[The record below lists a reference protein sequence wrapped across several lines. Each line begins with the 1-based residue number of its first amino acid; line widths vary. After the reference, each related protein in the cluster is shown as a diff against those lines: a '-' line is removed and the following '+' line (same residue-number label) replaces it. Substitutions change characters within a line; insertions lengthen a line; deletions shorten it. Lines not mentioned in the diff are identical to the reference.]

1 MDLGTVR
8 EKLRM
13 VCYENML
20 ALAEDIRLTFQNA
33 MTYNPPGH
41 FVHKAAD
48 ALLNTFDGLCRATVR
63 TYSSGVE
70 QDTQPTAE
78 EIDRLLSTY
87 PLADPITIARAPGDK
102 SAPFDVDDDQSTE
115 ANGSGSQFNVSPRG
129 DGQRVSFLDEDP
141 DGGDWR
147 SNGLGPNDEE
157 SIQRSGS
164 NDDGSTAVGSHVSGA
179 ESESKGNGEG
189 DSHGND
195 SINAEDESVC
205 GSNLDMPSR
214 IGLRRQDSVES
225 CVSATTMGSESEWN
239 QGLSRRPFHSGA
251 MLGHADYQNPVME
264 RFDKPA
270 MGSKALLTVMND
282 LARGVERLKADLFVV
297 LFVSPGATEEDRSA
311 AAARREARIE
321 YSAIADNELKE
332 AERLER
338 EAMYKRSKKSRQ
350 AQKQSRTSSA
360 YSRRAVNTSGSVI
373 VQKDTR
379 IQDHCLALAR
389 GIVSDTSD
397 PDANIASPFV
407 DSRHTFLEMCQF
419 RHYQFDS
426 LRRAKHSSQMV
437 LFHLHNP
444 YGANTRPCCVVCRGV
459 IRDVRWHCGDGCP
472 DSDTCQECYIA
483 TEHSVPE
490 HKLTPYRVS
499 FV

>member
-1 MDLGTVR
+1 
-8 EKLRM
+8 
-13 VCYENML
+13 
-20 ALAEDIRLTFQNA
+20 
-33 MTYNPPGH
+33 
-41 FVHKAAD
+41 
-48 ALLNTFDGLCRATVR
+48 
-63 TYSSGVE
+63 
-70 QDTQPTAE
+70 
-78 EIDRLLSTY
+78 
-87 PLADPITIARAPGDK
+87 
-102 SAPFDVDDDQSTE
+102 
-115 ANGSGSQFNVSPRG
+115 
-129 DGQRVSFLDEDP
+129 VSFLDEDP
-141 DGGDWR
+141 DGGDLR

-157 SIQRSGS
+157 SVQRSGS
-164 NDDGSTAVGSHVSGA
+164 IDEDGGSTVVGSHVSG
-179 ESESKGNGEG
+179 EEGESKGTGDG

-195 SINAEDESVC
+195 SINADEDVSVC
-205 GSNLDMPSR
+205 GSNLDIPAR
-214 IGLRRQDSVES
+214 VDLRRQDSVES

-239 QGLSRRPFHSGA
+239 QSLSRRPFHSGA
-251 MLGHADYQNPVME
+251 MLGHADYNNQVQE
-264 RFDKPA
+264 RFVKPA
-270 MGSKALLTVMND
+270 MGSKAVLTVMND

-297 LFVSPGATEEDRSA
+297 HFVSPGATDDDRSA

-321 YSAIADNELKE
+321 FSAIAETELKE
-332 AERLER
+332 SERSER

-350 AQKQSRTSSA
+350 TQIQSRSNSSS

-373 VQKDTR
+373 VQNDTSIR
-379 IQDHCLALAR
+379 DHCLALAR
-389 GIVSDTSD
+389 DIVCDTSD

-459 IRDVRWHCGDGCP
+459 IRDVRWHCCDGCP
-472 DSDTCQECYIA
+472 DSDTCQECYMA
-483 TEHSVPE
+483 TEHVSPE